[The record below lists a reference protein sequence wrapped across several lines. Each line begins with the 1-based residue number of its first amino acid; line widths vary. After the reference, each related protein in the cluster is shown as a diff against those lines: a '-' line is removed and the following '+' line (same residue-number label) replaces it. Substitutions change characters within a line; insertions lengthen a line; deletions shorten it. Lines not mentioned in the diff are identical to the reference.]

1 MTNRRANCPVCDAEM
16 SLADDAVVS
25 ELIVC
30 SSCCVPLEV
39 RSLDPVLLDEAPQEE
54 EDWGQ

>member
-1 MTNRRANCPVCDAEM
+1 MPRTPVNCPVCDAEVPV
-16 SLADDAVVS
+16 AEDAVVS

-30 SSCCVPLEV
+30 SSCCVALEV
-39 RSLDPVLLDEAPQEE
+39 RALDPVVLDEAPQEE

>member
-1 MTNRRANCPVCDAEM
+1 MPKTNGTCPVCDAEITV
-16 SLADDAVVS
+16 AEDAVVS

-30 SSCCVPLEV
+30 GSCCVALEV
-39 RSLDPVLLDEAPQEE
+39 RALDPVVLDEAPHEE